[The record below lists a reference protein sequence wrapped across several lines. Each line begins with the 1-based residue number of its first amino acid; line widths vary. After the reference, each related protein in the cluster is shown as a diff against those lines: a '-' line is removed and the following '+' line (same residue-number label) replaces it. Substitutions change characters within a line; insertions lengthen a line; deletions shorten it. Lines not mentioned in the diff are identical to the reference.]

1 MYVPKI
7 IRFLVCFDIH
17 FVRFPLVFAGYV
29 TGSSLEQES
38 DSYETTCLGSRASLC
53 FSIVCQ
59 KPKCG
64 VIDSGERYLS
74 VETHSCVVGV

>member
-17 FVRFPLVFAGYV
+17 FVRFLVFAGYV

-64 VIDSGERYLS
+64 VIDFGERYLS
-74 VETHSCVVGV
+74 VEAHSCVVGV